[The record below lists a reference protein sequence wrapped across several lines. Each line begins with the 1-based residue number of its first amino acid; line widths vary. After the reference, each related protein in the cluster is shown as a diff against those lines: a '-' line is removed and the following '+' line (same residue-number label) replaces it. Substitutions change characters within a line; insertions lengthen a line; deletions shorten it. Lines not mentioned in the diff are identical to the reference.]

1 MVGVGGAMVREAPA
15 LVSWTWDARRR
26 RVVSSGL
33 ARKGGCPCS
42 GWMGGEFLSVGDEG
56 DGRSCAAL
64 MALCEVG
71 RVAAGS

>member
-1 MVGVGGAMVREAPA
+1 MGVGGTMLGEAA
-15 LVSWTWDARRR
+15 AEVSWTWDARRR

-42 GWMGGEFLSVGDEG
+42 GWIGGEFLRVGDED
-56 DGRSCAAL
+56 DGRSCAGL
-64 MALCEVG
+64 TALCEVG

>member
-1 MVGVGGAMVREAPA
+1 MVGVGGAILEEAPA
-15 LVSWTWDARRR
+15 EVSWTWDARRR

-33 ARKGGCPCS
+33 ARKGGCPFS
-42 GWMGGEFLSVGDEG
+42 GCKGGESRRVGDED

-64 MALCEVG
+64 PARCEVG

>member
-1 MVGVGGAMVREAPA
+1 MLVGEVAAE
-15 LVSWTWDARRR
+15 VSRTWDARRR

-33 ARKGGCPCS
+33 ARKGGCPFS
-42 GWMGGEFLSVGDEG
+42 GCKGGESLRVGDED

-64 MALCEVG
+64 PARCEVG

>member
-1 MVGVGGAMVREAPA
+1 MVGEAPA
-15 LVSWTWDARRR
+15 GVSWTWDARRR
-26 RVVSSGL
+26 RVVSSGR
-33 ARKGGCPCS
+33 ARKGGCPFS
-42 GWMGGEFLSVGDEG
+42 GWTGGELLSVGDED